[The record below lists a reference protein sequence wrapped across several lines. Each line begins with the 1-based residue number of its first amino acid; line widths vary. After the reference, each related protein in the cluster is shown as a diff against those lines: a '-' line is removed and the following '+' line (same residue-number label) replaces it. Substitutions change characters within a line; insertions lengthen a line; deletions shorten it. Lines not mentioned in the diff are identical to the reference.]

1 MIQFD
6 LSSGKRLTNV
16 NANRPKQLSQ
26 ILAGYPL
33 LDLRGSLDKNI
44 SSIVYDSRQAAKGS
58 LFLAMPGL
66 RLDGTRFI
74 AEAVNRGATAF
85 ITETSLGQVAES
97 SLPGITA
104 IRVENCRRVLAGISA
119 QYFGH
124 PSQQLNLI
132 GITGTNGKTTVAYLL
147 ESIFHAFDSPT
158 GVIGT
163 INYRYGGQIFRA
175 GMTTPESLD
184 LNRMMAEMV
193 SLGIPNCVMEVS
205 SHSLILHRVRELDF
219 TTAVFTNLSR
229 DHLDFHDAL
238 EDYMLAKKSLF
249 TDHGIAQRVV
259 NIDDLLGRE
268 IWQEAPQGTLTTAI
282 HDRASVMAEN
292 ILLNEEGSRF
302 DLKTPWGNLPIH
314 SRLLG
319 KHNIYNMLSAAAA
332 ALQQNVPLETV
343 ARGME
348 SLNCIPGRLQC
359 VDLGQDFTVAI
370 DYAHTD
376 DALANVLKT
385 ARTFI
390 RNKIILVFG
399 CGGDRDRG
407 KRKEMGRVAL
417 QESDFAVITSDN
429 PRSENPDRIIED
441 ICRGIPPHAREGKD
455 FTLIA
460 DRKKAIEHAIDKA
473 QTGDLVLIAGKGH
486 EDYQILK
493 TQTIHFDD
501 REVALAALRKR
512 AQH

>member
-1 MIQFD
+1 VIQFD
-6 LSSGKRLTNV
+6 LSSGKRHV

-26 ILAGYPL
+26 ILAGHPL
-33 LDLRGSLDKNI
+33 LELRGSLDKNI
-44 SSIVYDSRQAAKGS
+44 SGITYDSRKAERDS
-58 LFLAMPGL
+58 LFLAMPGF

-74 AEAVNRGATAF
+74 ADAVNRGAAAF
-85 ITETSLGQVAES
+85 ITEAPLDRVAES
-97 SLPGITA
+97 SLPGMTA
-104 IRVENCRRVLAGISA
+104 IRVENCRLALAGISS
-119 QYFGH
+119 QYFGQ
-124 PSQQLNLI
+124 PSRQLNLI

-147 ESIFHAFDSPT
+147 ESIFRAFDSPA
-158 GVIGT
+158 GIIGT
-163 INYRYGGQIFRA
+163 INYRYGGKTFRA
-175 GMTTPESLD
+175 AMTTPESLD
-184 LNRMMAEMV
+184 LNRMMADMV
-193 SLGIPNCVMEVS
+193 SLGIRNCVMEVS
-205 SHSLILHRVRELDF
+205 SHSLALHRVRGLDF
-219 TTAVFTNLSR
+219 TAAVFTNLSR

-249 TDHGIAQRVV
+249 TDHGIDQRVV

-268 IWQEAPQGTLTTAI
+268 IRREAPRGTLTTAI

-292 ILLNEEGSRF
+292 IVLNKEGSRF
-302 DLKTPWGNLPIH
+302 DLKTLWGNLPVR

-343 ARGME
+343 VRGME
-348 SLNCIPGRLQC
+348 TLACIPGRLQC
-359 VDLGQDFTVAI
+359 VDLGQDFTVAV

-407 KRKEMGRVAL
+407 KRGEMGRVAL
-417 QESDFAVITSDN
+417 RESDFAIVTSDN
-429 PRSENPDRIIED
+429 PRSENPERIIAD
-441 ICRGIPPHAREGKD
+441 ICRGIPPHAREGRD

-460 DRKKAIEHAIDKA
+460 DRKKAIEYAIGKA
-473 QTGDLVLIAGKGH
+473 GEGDLVLIAGKGH

-512 AQH
+512 A